1 MNLPRRWKLVIAH
14 AILVG
19 GLLLV
24 GLVSELLAGDQD
36 RNVVGAA
43 AVLTL
48 IALGLPWTASTAT
61 AHHLHHSNAALV
73 ALFMIGPALLNV
85 AIGALIAYGQG
96 ARRRRTTRRALTDV
110 PAHGDRP

>member
-1 MNLPRRWKLVIAH
+1 MNLSPRWKLVITH

-24 GLVSELLAGDQD
+24 VLVSAWTADDPD

-43 AVLTL
+43 AALAL
-48 IALGLPWTASTAT
+48 IGLGLPWTASAIT
-61 AHHLHHSNAALV
+61 AHHLHDAHGALV
-73 ALFMIGPALLNV
+73 ALVMFGPAVLNV

-96 ARRRRTTRRALTDV
+96 AVRRRTTHRA
-110 PAHGDRP
+110 